1 MIRGNFHIQ
10 MRQIKGL
17 KTKLSNLKQSLEL
30 MEDILEEKE
39 NDLKPENVK
48 FKTKIKELSE
58 YQIDPDRVNI
68 KLFKLEDHSRS
79 CNLRIGGV
87 RETSNGE
94 WEKCEEYL
102 ETLLQ
107 DELGIEENIII
118 EREHRTNSSPEG
130 RRSKPRTIFCD
141 FHNYTHKVMV
151 LKMQRN

>member
-1 MIRGNFHIQ
+1 

-118 EREHRTNSSPEG
+118 ERESTEQIHHLKVEG
-130 RRSKPRTIFCD
+130 ANQELYSVTFIIIHTK
-141 FHNYTHKVMV
+141 
-151 LKMQRN
+151 

>member
-1 MIRGNFHIQ
+1 MKHIKHDK
-10 MRQIKGL
+10 RHIKEL
-17 KTKLSNLKQSLEL
+17 KKKLSYLKQSLEL

-39 NDLKPENVK
+39 NDLKPEIEK

-68 KLFKLEDHSRS
+68 KLFKLENHSRS
-79 CNLRIGGV
+79 CSLRIGGV
-87 RETSNGE
+87 KETSNGE

-118 EREHRTNSSPEG
+118 ERAHRTTHHLKVEG
-130 RRSKPRTIFCD
+130 ANQELYSVTFIILQTK
-141 FHNYTHKVMV
+141 
-151 LKMQRN
+151 